1 MSTNKTSETLTSTIE
16 QGDELESLGYS
27 TPLEPTET
35 SPSSLK
41 SIEVAWLLWDKRA
54 FLKRV
59 LFVGLVV
66 STAIAFL
73 ISNRYVA
80 TAQLMPP
87 DFSSSSDLIDALPAL
102 STDSGAPGA
111 GAGAGAAAAGGGVM
125 GLANKLLGLNST
137 GQLMIGVLNS
147 RTITDSIIQRFG
159 LQELYST
166 TYPEDTRKELADYTD
181 FEEDSKSGIITITVE
196 DKSPERAAA
205 IAQAYPDELNS
216 VLSQVNASS
225 AHRERLF
232 VEQRLSEVKS
242 DLDNSAKEFS
252 QFASQNATFDITEQS
267 KAMVSAAAD
276 LQAQIITAQSMLR
289 GFQQIY
295 TDSNP
300 RIRQLQAQITELEA
314 QLQKMGGKNLT
325 AADGSGLSK
334 DDLYPSIRQLPL
346 LGVRYLDLYRRS
358 KIDEAVYEL
367 LSKELELAKLQE
379 ARNMPTVQVLDL
391 SVVPQKKAGPHRLL
405 LVAEGTSACVF
416 FGMVWIVGIAKWERT
431 DPRHPWKELTQE
443 VIASTKASTWD
454 SPRGRRIRARLSRM
468 RRSRKPDLPN
478 DSGDVGS

>member
-1 MSTNKTSETLTSTIE
+1 MPTNKTSETLTSTIE

-73 ISNRYVA
+73 IPKRYVA
-80 TAQLMPP
+80 TAQVMPP
-87 DFSSSSDLIDALPAL
+87 DFSSSSDLINALPAL
-102 STDSGAPGA
+102 SSDSDGP

-205 IAQAYPDELNS
+205 IAQAYPDELNR

-232 VEQRLSEVKS
+232 VEQRLSEVKV

-267 KAMVSAAAD
+267 KAMVGAAAD

-300 RIRQLQAQITELEA
+300 RIRQLQAQVAELEA
-314 QLQKMGGKNLT
+314 QLQKMGGKNLS
-325 AADGSGLSK
+325 AADSSGLSK

-379 ARNMPTVQVLDL
+379 TRNMPTVQVLDL
-391 SVVPQKKAGPHRLL
+391 AVVPEKKASPHRLP
-405 LVAEGTSACVF
+405 LVVGATSMCLF
-416 FGMVWIVGIAKWERT
+416 CGMVWIVGMAKWERT
-431 DPRHPWKELTQE
+431 DPQQPWKELTQE

-468 RRSRKPDLPN
+468 RRSRKPDPPN
-478 DSGDVGS
+478 DLGDVGS